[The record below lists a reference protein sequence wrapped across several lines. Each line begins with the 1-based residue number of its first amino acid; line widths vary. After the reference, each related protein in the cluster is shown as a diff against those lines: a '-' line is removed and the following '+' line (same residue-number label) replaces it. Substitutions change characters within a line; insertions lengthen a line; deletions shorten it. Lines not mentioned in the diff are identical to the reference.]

1 VVCVVAEVPNPGQ
14 AAGLAG
20 ELLASLGDRW
30 LHTQGVASRAEEYAA
45 SVPTDDRELLVVAA
59 WWHDLGYAPKLAHT
73 GFHPLDGARYLAAE
87 GYPERL
93 CALVAHHSAATF
105 EAEERG
111 LLYEL
116 SAWPR
121 EESAVVDALWAADMT
136 TGPTGEP
143 VAYPERLAEIL
154 YRYDEKSP
162 VARAM
167 SRARSDIKTAISRT
181 ESRLLAR

>member
-73 GFHPLDGARYLAAE
+73 GFHGATDVPVGGFHDRPGSGGQQPEQRPSEMITLLAAQ
-87 GYPERL
+87 GRGWTPKPW
-93 CALVAHHSAATF
+93 CCSAIAQ
-105 EAEERG
+105 
-111 LLYEL
+111 
-116 SAWPR
+116 
-121 EESAVVDALWAADMT
+121 DH
-136 TGPTGEP
+136 
-143 VAYPERLAEIL
+143 
-154 YRYDEKSP
+154 
-162 VARAM
+162 
-167 SRARSDIKTAISRT
+167 
-181 ESRLLAR
+181 

>member
-1 VVCVVAEVPNPGQ
+1 MVAEVPNPGQ

-30 LHTQGVASRAEEYAA
+30 LHTQGVARRAEEHAA

-59 WWHDLGYAPKLAHT
+59 WWHDLGYAPQLAHT

-87 GYPERL
+87 GFPERL
-93 CALVAHHSAATF
+93 CALIAHHSAATF

-111 LLYEL
+111 LLDQL
-116 SAWPR
+116 SAWPH
-121 EESAVVDALWAADMT
+121 EESAVADALWAADMT

-143 VAYPERLAEIL
+143 VEYAERLAEIL

-167 SRARSDIKTAISRT
+167 SRARSDIETTISRT
-181 ESRLLAR
+181 KSRLMAR